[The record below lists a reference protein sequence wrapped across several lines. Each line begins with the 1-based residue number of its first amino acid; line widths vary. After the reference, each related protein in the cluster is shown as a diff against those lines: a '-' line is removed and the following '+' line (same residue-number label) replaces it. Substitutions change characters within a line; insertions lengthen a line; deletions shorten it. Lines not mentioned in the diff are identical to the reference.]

1 MTAGGNTKG
10 QEEALRLVRS
20 GRNVFITGA
29 GGVGKSYL
37 IDQIRC
43 IFPDAAI
50 TSTTAISAGNI
61 GGVTLNSWAGL
72 GLGLE
77 SPAKMYSKM
86 AERKRGIIRYAQVLL
101 IDEVSMLHPDT
112 MDKCDELMQKV
123 RGNGKPFGGLQVIA
137 VGDFYQLP
145 PVETRRGVATKYAF
159 DCAAWRALDFV
170 AAQLTE
176 IIRQKDKQFQDI
188 LNAIRVGDVSDVD
201 LSPLF
206 DRGIREPAARKG
218 DFTALSATNKEVDA
232 HNRRKLSKLPGST
245 YTYRSV
251 DTGAEFSVKNSRLE
265 KKLELKPE
273 ALCLYLLNH
282 DPLYNGSVVVVVECH
297 EDMVVVECAE
307 TQDQF
312 EVRPHKQE
320 VFQGREVLDVKDMG
334 GYWETE
340 DGDKYMEDDVKDGK
354 IFRPKVV
361 ASRTAL
367 PLKLGWW
374 ITVHKSQGMGLNQVH
389 AHLARTFAPG
399 QIYTALSR
407 AQSLQGLTIQGLTPS
422 KLGPSSVSPEVI
434 EFYSNLT

>member
-1 MTAGGNTKG
+1 M
-10 QEEALRLVRS
+10 
-20 GRNVFITGA
+20 
-29 GGVGKSYL
+29 
-37 IDQIRC
+37 
-43 IFPDAAI
+43 
-50 TSTTAISAGNI
+50 
-61 GGVTLNSWAGL
+61 
-72 GLGLE
+72 
-77 SPAKMYSKM
+77 
-86 AERKRGIIRYAQVLL
+86 LL

-137 VGDFYQLP
+137 VGDFFQLP

-170 AAQLTE
+170 SAQLTE

-188 LNAIRVGDVSDVD
+188 LNAIRVGDVGDVD

-206 DRGIREPAARKG
+206 DRGIREPAAREG

-232 HNRRKLSKLPGST
+232 YNRRKLSKLPGST

-265 KKLELKPE
+265 KTLELKPE

-320 VFQGREVLDVKDMG
+320 VFQGREVLEVKDMG

-389 AHLARTFAPG
+389 ANLARTFAPG